1 MVLGVTVI
9 DEDLPYQEQGTR
21 HVSFGP
27 RPAQRIACRRSGQ
40 LFCQTVQ
47 RGGSLFVVMTN
58 KVNWARMIVAVFTI
72 AMFYASV
79 CSTICAVGVCPDQV
93 QQTAGHDCDQMPSHH
108 PHQSNHQSPD
118 TPDCSQ
124 HQHPGLFVTKSGDV
138 SQFQLSVLNHLTAA
152 ATTFSVA
159 QSLPAFVSYSDDSE
173 HALPLVSSVPLY
185 QQISVLR
192 I

>member
-1 MVLGVTVI
+1 M
-9 DEDLPYQEQGTR
+9 R
-21 HVSFGP
+21 
-27 RPAQRIACRRSGQ
+27 CRQSAQ

-47 RGGSLFVVMTN
+47 RGGSLFVVMTT
-58 KVNWARMIVAVFTI
+58 KVNWARMIVAVFTM

-79 CSTICAVGVCPDQV
+79 CTTICAVGVCPDQV
-93 QQTAGHDCDQMPSHH
+93 RQTAGHDCDQMPSHH
-108 PHQSNHQSPD
+108 SDQSNHKSPD

-138 SQFQLSVLNHLTAA
+138 SQIQLIVVDHLNASAA
-152 ATTFSVA
+152 TFSVA
-159 QSLPAFVSYSDDSE
+159 HGLSAIFPQAEASE
-173 HALPLVSSVPLY
+173 HAPPHASSIPLY

>member
-1 MVLGVTVI
+1 M
-9 DEDLPYQEQGTR
+9 
-21 HVSFGP
+21 
-27 RPAQRIACRRSGQ
+27 
-40 LFCQTVQ
+40 
-47 RGGSLFVVMTN
+47 VMTT
-58 KVNWARMIVAVFTI
+58 KVDWARMIVAVFTM

-93 QQTAGHDCDQMPSHH
+93 RQTAGHDCDQMPSHH
-108 PHQSNHQSPD
+108 SNQSNHQSPD

-138 SQFQLSVLNHLTAA
+138 SQIQLSVVDHLNAS
-152 ATTFSVA
+152 ATVFFATHGSHA
-159 QSLPAFVSYSDDSE
+159 IGTYSDASE
-173 HALPLVSSVPLY
+173 HAPPLVSSVPLY